1 VEACAFASPWGVVQL
16 APSDDQL
23 TVLRYVRDHEP
34 ASAAAVALELLNSP
48 RTTFGR
54 PVHLRQAERELA
66 DLFAQGL
73 IYRVGDGRR
82 AAFALTIVGR
92 QLLRGADS
100 TRSVRS

>member
-1 VEACAFASPWGVVQL
+1 MVQQ
-16 APSDDQL
+16 APSDDRL
-23 TVLRYVRDHEP
+23 TVLRYVRGHEP

-54 PVHLRQAERELA
+54 PVHLHKAERELA

-82 AAFALTIVGR
+82 AAFALTIAGR
-92 QLLRGADS
+92 QLLRDAD
-100 TRSVRS
+100 